1 MHCISNLYLAPLYLF
16 MAIFHKNLTDKTGWL
31 VLGLFIV
38 TWGRIKS
45 ATLQKHVYKLNE
57 KSQKVNL
64 T

>member
-16 MAIFHKNLTDKTGWL
+16 MVIFHKNLTDKTGWL
-31 VLGLFIV
+31 VLCLFIAI
-38 TWGRIKS
+38 WGRNKS
-45 ATLQKHVYKLNE
+45 ATLQKHIYKVNK

>member
-16 MAIFHKNLTDKTGWL
+16 MVIFHKNLTDKTGWL
-31 VLGLFIV
+31 VLGLFIAI
-38 TWGRIKS
+38 WGRNKS
-45 ATLQKHVYKLNE
+45 AALQKHVYTVNG